1 MEGLLQTLCSAALQ
15 GDLARLRALLAT
27 PGVDVN
33 SQLVRGWTA
42 LHLAAIHGHT
52 ACLEALLGAGAS
64 ANSVGGRVGWTPLHL
79 ASHKGREACVRALI
93 AAGAD
98 VNLAC
103 TTNTNYDND
112 TPFTQALKNGHTRVL
127 KVLLRAGAEIRRGN
141 AISGFDGNKT
151 AWALV
156 DAIRRLGGWPNYVRR
171 RRGALG
177 LWVMRRLP
185 EVTHI
190 EIAAFIELPGGD

>member
-1 MEGLLQTLCSAALQ
+1 MPVSLHDAVRKGR
-15 GDLARLRALLAT
+15 LARVRALLAT

-64 ANSVGGRVGWTPLHL
+64 VHSISTEFAGRVGWIPLHW
-79 ASHKGREACVRALI
+79 ASLKGREACVRALI

-112 TPFTQALKNGHTRVL
+112 TPFTQALKTGHTRVL
-127 KVLLRAGAEIRRGN
+127 KILLRAGAEFRRGDARRDDN
-141 AISGFDGNKT
+141 NKT

-156 DAIRRLGGWPNYVRR
+156 DAISRLGGWPNYVRR

-177 LWVMRRLP
+177 LWVMRKLP
-185 EVTHI
+185 EVIHI
-190 EIAAFIELPGGD
+190 EIAPFMEFPGGD